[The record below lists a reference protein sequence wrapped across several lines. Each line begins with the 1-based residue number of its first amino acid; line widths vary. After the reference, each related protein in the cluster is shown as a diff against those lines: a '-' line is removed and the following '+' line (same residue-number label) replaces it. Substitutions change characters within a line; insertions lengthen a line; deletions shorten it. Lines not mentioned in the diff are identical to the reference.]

1 MPFPNNKKEL
11 QDKIEKALKRSAL
24 KAREVAFQTNTPLVV
39 RVDGELKHLTVTE
52 KDILEYRESIKD
64 VL

>member
-1 MPFPNNKKEL
+1 MLFPNNKKEL

-39 RVDGELKHLTVTE
+39 RVDGELQHLKVTE